1 MKNKIYSDSGVDI
14 EEGYKTIDKIKTLS
28 KKTQNKGAL
37 SSIGG
42 FAGLFDL
49 TKYKYKN
56 PILVSSTDGVG
67 TKLLIN
73 IETNKGYDTIGQDL
87 VAMCANDIV
96 AQGAEPLF
104 FLDYFATSNL
114 DSDIVY
120 KIVKGIT
127 KSLESINTVLIGG
140 ETAEMPGMY
149 KKGHYDIA
157 GFIVGVIEKNKII
170 NGIENVKCGDVLI
183 GLKSNGV
190 HSNGFSLIRK
200 IIKDNNIDINSSLF
214 EGESTILSHLLKPTK
229 LYVNC
234 ILNLLKEINVH
245 GISHI
250 TGGGFYENI
259 PRMID
264 KKLDFQIDF
273 NKIRVPKIFKWIQ
286 QLSLATDKEMYS
298 TFNMGVGMVIA
309 VSQNDVN
316 KTIRILKSN
325 NQESYRI
332 GTVIK
337 KCQKT

>member
-1 MKNKIYSDSGVDI
+1 MKNKIYTDSGVDI
-14 EEGYKTIDKIKTLS
+14 EEGYKTIDKIKTLA
-28 KKTQNKGAL
+28 KKTKNKGTL

-49 TKYKYKN
+49 TKYNYKN

-73 IETNKGYDTIGQDL
+73 IETNQGFETIGEDL

-114 DSDIVY
+114 DSNVVY
-120 KIVKGIT
+120 KIIKGIT

-149 KKGHYDIA
+149 KKDHYDIA
-157 GFIVGVIEKNKII
+157 GFIVGMIEKDKII
-170 NGIENVKCGDVLI
+170 NGIENIRYGDILI
-183 GLKSNGV
+183 GLTSNGV

-200 IIKDNNIDINSSLF
+200 VIKDNNIDMNIELF
-214 EGESTILSHLLKPTK
+214 EDGTTILSHLLKPTK
-229 LYVNC
+229 LYVNS
-234 ILNLLKEINVH
+234 ILNLSKEINIH

-259 PRMID
+259 PRMIN
-264 KKLDFQIDF
+264 KELDFKIDF
-273 NKIRVPKIFKWIQ
+273 PKIKVPQIFQWIQ
-286 QLSLATDKEMYS
+286 RLSLATDKEMYS
-298 TFNMGVGMVIA
+298 TFNMGIGMVLA
-309 VSQNDVN
+309 VSENDVD

-332 GTVIK
+332 GTIIK
-337 KCQKT
+337 KCKEI